1 MDSLHG
7 LNAATMQQHVAE
19 KQKSSTFVRFGY
31 KGESIIKPK
40 NMLRT
45 QNLYN
50 RNVGNKPHNIIT
62 GARLLI
68 QSTRTLPPP
77 KMRRD
82 CHILV
87 LYVHGMSRSLVE
99 KKDWCRYA
107 YID

>member
-1 MDSLHG
+1 MTGTH
-7 LNAATMQQHVAE
+7 NA
-19 KQKSSTFVRFGY
+19 STFVRFGY
-31 KGESIIKPK
+31 KGETIIKPK

-68 QSTRTLPPP
+68 QPTLPPP

-82 CHILV
+82 CHPSIV
-87 LYVHGMSRSLVE
+87 THGYPHGMS
-99 KKDWCRYA
+99 KFGGK
-107 YID
+107 

>member
-1 MDSLHG
+1 MGRVTGTHND
-7 LNAATMQQHVAE
+7 
-19 KQKSSTFVRFGY
+19 STFVRFGY
-31 KGESIIKPK
+31 KGETIIKPK

-68 QSTRTLPPP
+68 QPTLPPP

-82 CHILV
+82 CHPSIV
-87 LYVHGMSRSLVE
+87 IHGMSQFGG
-99 KKDWCRYA
+99 K
-107 YID
+107 